1 MMKKNT
7 VLFSLILII
16 LIALNCG
23 MAYSEPTDVTEEKE
37 STEQDENIE
46 NEPYKTLEELKK
58 ELKEERRQ
66 IDQQRLEEIRKKEQ
80 EKREELGENEIEN
93 VEKKDEN
100 NKDDKKEK
108 KSKESEYIP
117 SLIVRLRGK
126 HSTKYLCSYHFV
138 IENENTESELD
149 KTNFDDYQLLL
160 KKPSL
165 KVRAGEVINFEF
177 SEEPIKVRAYIWG
190 DEIKELEMKRGTI
203 RVPELDKKIVVG
215 VEGTYK
221 NGKILYAV
229 VLDIRG

>member
-1 MMKKNT
+1 MRKNIF
-7 VLFSLILII
+7 LFSLILTM
-16 LIALNCG
+16 LITLNFN
-23 MAYSEPTDVTEEKE
+23 MAYAEPNENVEQNEER
-37 STEQDENIE
+37 E

-80 EKREELGENEIEN
+80 EKREQLGETEN
-93 VEKKDEN
+93 LEKNDGNEKKKSE
-100 NKDDKKEK
+100 EK
-108 KSKESEYIP
+108 RSKESEYIP

-126 HSTKYLCSYHFV
+126 HSAKYLCSYHFV
-138 IENENTESELD
+138 IEDDNAESELD
-149 KTNFDDYQLLL
+149 KTNFDDYQILL

-177 SEEPIKVRAYIWG
+177 SEKPIKVRAYIWG
-190 DEIKELEMKRGTI
+190 DEIKELQMKRGTI
-203 RVPELDKKIVVG
+203 KVPQLDEKIVVG

-229 VLDIRG
+229 VLDVRG

>member
-1 MMKKNT
+1 MRKNIF
-7 VLFSLILII
+7 LFSLILTM
-16 LIALNCG
+16 LITLNFN
-23 MAYSEPTDVTEEKE
+23 MAYAEPNENVEQNEER
-37 STEQDENIE
+37 E

-80 EKREELGENEIEN
+80 EKKEQLGETEN
-93 VEKKDEN
+93 LEKNDGNEKKKSE
-100 NKDDKKEK
+100 EK

-126 HSTKYLCSYHFV
+126 HSAKYLCSYHFV
-138 IENENTESELD
+138 IKDDNTESELD
-149 KTNFDDYQLLL
+149 KTNFDDYQILL

-177 SEEPIKVRAYIWG
+177 SEKPIKVRAYIWD

-203 RVPELDKKIVVG
+203 KVPQLDKKIVVG

-229 VLDIRG
+229 VLDVRG

>member
-1 MMKKNT
+1 MRKNIF
-7 VLFSLILII
+7 LFSLILTM
-16 LIALNCG
+16 LITLNFN
-23 MAYSEPTDVTEEKE
+23 MAYAEPNENVEQNEER
-37 STEQDENIE
+37 E

-80 EKREELGENEIEN
+80 EKREQLGETEN
-93 VEKKDEN
+93 LEKNDGNEKKKSE
-100 NKDDKKEK
+100 EK

-126 HSTKYLCSYHFV
+126 HSAKYLCSYHFV
-138 IENENTESELD
+138 IEDDNAESELD
-149 KTNFDDYQLLL
+149 KTNFDDYQILL

-177 SEEPIKVRAYIWG
+177 SEKPIKVRAYIWG
-190 DEIKELEMKRGTI
+190 DEIKELQMKRGTI
-203 RVPELDKKIVVG
+203 KVPQLDEKIVVG

-229 VLDIRG
+229 VLDVRG

>member
-1 MMKKNT
+1 MRKNIF
-7 VLFSLILII
+7 LFNLILSM
-16 LIALNCG
+16 LISLNYN
-23 MAYSEPTDVTEEKE
+23 MAYSEPKENTKQNEEIE
-37 STEQDENIE
+37 SQ
-46 NEPYKTLEELKK
+46 PYKTLEELKK

-66 IDQQRLEEIRKKEQ
+66 IDQQRLEEIRRKEQ
-80 EKREELGENEIEN
+80 EKREELGETEN
-93 VEKKDEN
+93 VEKNDE
-100 NKDDKKEK
+100 KAKKKSEAK
-108 KSKESEYIP
+108 KSKENEYIP

-126 HSTKYLCSYHFV
+126 HSAKYLCSYHFV
-138 IENENTESELD
+138 IEDDNTESELD
-149 KTNFDDYQLLL
+149 KTNFDDYQILL

-177 SEEPIKVRAYIWG
+177 SEKPIKVRAYIWD

-203 RVPELDKKIVVG
+203 KVPQLDKKIVVG

>member
-1 MMKKNT
+1 MRKNIF
-7 VLFSLILII
+7 LFSLILTM
-16 LIALNCG
+16 LITLNFN
-23 MAYSEPTDVTEEKE
+23 MAYAEPNENVEQNEER
-37 STEQDENIE
+37 ENG
-46 NEPYKTLEELKK
+46 PYKTLEELKK

-80 EKREELGENEIEN
+80 EKREQLGETEN
-93 VEKKDEN
+93 LEKNDGNEKKKSE
-100 NKDDKKEK
+100 EK

-126 HSTKYLCSYHFV
+126 HSAKYLCSYHFV
-138 IENENTESELD
+138 IKDDNTESELD
-149 KTNFDDYQLLL
+149 KTNFDDYQILL

-177 SEEPIKVRAYIWG
+177 SEKPIKVRAYIWG
-190 DEIKELEMKRGTI
+190 DEIKELQMKRGTI
-203 RVPELDKKIVVG
+203 KVPQLDEKIVVG

-229 VLDIRG
+229 VLDVRG

>member
-1 MMKKNT
+1 MRKGIF
-7 VLFSLILII
+7 LFNLILIM
-16 LIALNCG
+16 LLSLNSTT
-23 MAYSEPTDVTEEKE
+23 AYSEPDE
-37 STEQDENIE
+37 SKE

-80 EKREELGENEIEN
+80 EAKDKMGEHESENIEKN
-93 VEKKDEN
+93 DEAEKKKVE
-100 NKDDKKEK
+100 EK
-108 KSKESEYIP
+108 KSKESELIP

-126 HSTKYLCSYHFV
+126 HSTKYLCSYHFI
-138 IENENTESELD
+138 IENENIQSELD
-149 KTNFDDYQLLL
+149 KTNFDDYQMLL

-177 SEEPIKVRAYIWG
+177 SETPIKARAYIWD

-203 RVPELDKKIVVG
+203 KVPKLDKKIVVG

>member
-1 MMKKNT
+1 MRKNIF
-7 VLFSLILII
+7 LFSLILTM
-16 LIALNCG
+16 LITLNFN
-23 MAYSEPTDVTEEKE
+23 MAYAEPNENVEQNEER
-37 STEQDENIE
+37 E

-80 EKREELGENEIEN
+80 EKREQLGETEN
-93 VEKKDEN
+93 LEKNDGNEKKKSE
-100 NKDDKKEK
+100 EK

-126 HSTKYLCSYHFV
+126 HSAKYLCSYHFV
-138 IENENTESELD
+138 IKDDNTESELD
-149 KTNFDDYQLLL
+149 KTNFDDYQILL

-177 SEEPIKVRAYIWG
+177 SEKPIKVRAYIWG
-190 DEIKELEMKRGTI
+190 DEIKELQMKRGTI
-203 RVPELDKKIVVG
+203 KVPQLDKKIVVG

>member
-1 MMKKNT
+1 MRKNIF
-7 VLFSLILII
+7 LFNLILSM
-16 LIALNCG
+16 LISLNYN
-23 MAYSEPTDVTEEKE
+23 MAYSEPKENTKQNEEIE
-37 STEQDENIE
+37 SQ
-46 NEPYKTLEELKK
+46 PYKTLEELKK

-66 IDQQRLEEIRKKEQ
+66 IDQQRLEEIRRKEQ
-80 EKREELGENEIEN
+80 EKREELGETEN
-93 VEKKDEN
+93 VEKNDE
-100 NKDDKKEK
+100 KAKKKSEAK
-108 KSKESEYIP
+108 KSKENEYIP

-126 HSTKYLCSYHFV
+126 HSAKYLCSYHFV
-138 IENENTESELD
+138 IEDDNTESELD
-149 KTNFDDYQLLL
+149 KTNFDDYQILL

-177 SEEPIKVRAYIWG
+177 SEEPIKVRAYIWD

-203 RVPELDKKIVVG
+203 KVPQLDKKIVVG

>member
-1 MMKKNT
+1 MRKNIF
-7 VLFSLILII
+7 LFSLILTM
-16 LIALNCG
+16 LITLNFN
-23 MAYSEPTDVTEEKE
+23 MAYAEPNENVEQNEER
-37 STEQDENIE
+37 E

-66 IDQQRLEEIRKKEQ
+66 IDQQRLDEIRKKEH
-80 EKREELGENEIEN
+80 EKREQLGETEN
-93 VEKKDEN
+93 LEKNDGNEKKKSE
-100 NKDDKKEK
+100 EK

-126 HSTKYLCSYHFV
+126 HSAKYLCSYHFV
-138 IENENTESELD
+138 IKDDNTESELD
-149 KTNFDDYQLLL
+149 KTNFDDYQILL

-177 SEEPIKVRAYIWG
+177 SEKPIKVRAYIWG
-190 DEIKELEMKRGTI
+190 DEIKELQMKRGTI
-203 RVPELDKKIVVG
+203 KVPQLDEKIVVG

-229 VLDIRG
+229 VLDVRG

>member
-1 MMKKNT
+1 MRKNIFI
-7 VLFSLILII
+7 FSLILVM
-16 LIALNCG
+16 LISLNCN
-23 MAYSEPTDVTEEKE
+23 MAYAEPDESAEQNEK
-37 STEQDENIE
+37 TE
-46 NEPYKTLEELKK
+46 NEPYKTLEELKR

-80 EKREELGENEIEN
+80 EKREELGESEN
-93 VEKKDEN
+93 PGKENSEKNDANEKKKSE
-100 NKDDKKEK
+100 
-108 KSKESEYIP
+108 SKENEYIP

-126 HSTKYLCSYHFV
+126 HSTKYLCSYHFI
-138 IENENTESELD
+138 IEDGNTESELD
-149 KTNFDDYQLLL
+149 KTNFDDYQILL

-177 SEEPIKVRAYIWG
+177 SEKPIKVKAYIWD

-203 RVPELDKKIVVG
+203 KVPQLDKKIVVG

-221 NGKILYAV
+221 NGKILYAI

>member
-1 MMKKNT
+1 MRKNIF
-7 VLFSLILII
+7 LFSLILTM
-16 LIALNCG
+16 LITLNFN
-23 MAYSEPTDVTEEKE
+23 MAYAEPNENVEQNEER
-37 STEQDENIE
+37 E

-80 EKREELGENEIEN
+80 EKKEQLGETEN
-93 VEKKDEN
+93 LEKNDGNEKKKSE
-100 NKDDKKEK
+100 EK

-126 HSTKYLCSYHFV
+126 HSAKYLCSYHFV
-138 IENENTESELD
+138 IKDDNTESELD
-149 KTNFDDYQLLL
+149 KTNFDDYQILL

-177 SEEPIKVRAYIWG
+177 SEKPIKVRAYIWG

-203 RVPELDKKIVVG
+203 KVPQLDKKIVVG

>member
-1 MMKKNT
+1 MWYGIFGTNWRYRRKK
-7 VLFSLILII
+7 S
-16 LIALNCG
+16 
-23 MAYSEPTDVTEEKE
+23 TD
-37 STEQDENIE
+37 QDENIE

>member
-1 MMKKNT
+1 MRKNIF
-7 VLFSLILII
+7 LFSLILIM
-16 LIALNCG
+16 LITLNFN
-23 MAYSEPTDVTEEKE
+23 MAYAEPSDIKEENEEIK
-37 STEQDENIE
+37 

-58 ELKEERRQ
+58 ELREERKQ

-80 EKREELGENEIEN
+80 EKKEELGETEN
-93 VEKKDEN
+93 LEKNDEN
-100 NKDDKKEK
+100 NKSESK

-138 IENENTESELD
+138 ISEDNTESELS
-149 KTNFDDYQLLL
+149 KTNFDDYQVLL
-160 KKPSL
+160 KKSSL

-177 SEEPIKVRAYIWG
+177 SEKPIKVRAYIWD

-203 RVPELDKKIVVG
+203 KVPQLDKKIVVG

-221 NGKILYAV
+221 NGKILYAI
-229 VLDIRG
+229 VLDVRG